1 MDQLVEEMLGTSP
14 AIHAIFG
21 LIHKM
26 AKTDLPVLVTGEAGT
41 GKEVTARAIHA
52 RSPRAQGPFGPI
64 NCGAIPET
72 LLESE
77 LFGHERG
84 AFTGAVHQKKGK
96 LEAAVG
102 GTVFLDEVGDL
113 LPVLQVKLL
122 RFLQQGTFERV
133 GGARDPPRRRSYHC
147 RDQCGPESGH
157 RPEPVSRRSV
167 LPSRSDAHPSPAAPR
182 PGAGHAAPG
191 PAFPETGRR
200 CAAETAAGLYP

>member
-52 RSPRAQGPFGPI
+52 RSPWEQGPFVPI

-96 LEAAVG
+96 LKRRWAGPRFWMKSAISCLSYRSNCSGFYSRGRSSGSG
-102 GTVFLDEVGDL
+102 GT
-113 LPVLQVKLL
+113 
-122 RFLQQGTFERV
+122 
-133 GGARDPPRRRSYHC
+133 
-147 RDQCGPESGH
+147 
-157 RPEPVSRRSV
+157 RPSVSTLVS
-167 LPSRSDAHPSPAAPR
+167 LPR
-182 PGAGHAAPG
+182 PMW
-191 PAFPETGRR
+191 T
-200 CAAETAAGLYP
+200 